1 MKRSFA
7 LILAL
12 ALVAGATF
20 PLVAQA
26 KPRIA
31 VCLPGS
37 VEFFAVE
44 KKGME
49 QAAAKYG
56 VSLVYS
62 DAEWDPGKQL
72 NQVEDFIANKVDAIM
87 LCAGDNK
94 ALLPAVKACNDAKI
108 PLVTFTN
115 VLGDDPQ
122 GKLDGVVS
130 WIGISDVNYGHMLA
144 QMVRKL
150 LPKSANI
157 VVIEGSPGTGPQRQ
171 RSQGFADE
179 LKSAASYKVVY
190 SQAVTGWAKE
200 GALKVME
207 DFIQTKKS
215 FDIVVCQWS
224 DAAVAAAQAIKEA
237 GLKGKYVVCIEFSK
251 ALVPFIQSGEV
262 AMTTN
267 AGVAEMGFKAV
278 ETTAQFLKGQ
288 KVPAFVEVKPRFVDK
303 SNVAKE
309 TPEL

>member
-1 MKRSFA
+1 MKRA

-12 ALVAGATF
+12 CLVIAGSFAM
-20 PLVAQA
+20 AQS

-56 VSLVYS
+56 VEIVYS
-62 DAEWDPGKQL
+62 DAEWDAGKQL
-72 NQVEDFIANKVDAIM
+72 NQVEDFIANKVSAVM

-108 PLVTFTN
+108 PLITFTN

-122 GKLDGVVS
+122 GKLAGVVS

-144 QMVRKL
+144 KMAMKL
-150 LPKSANI
+150 LPKGANI
-157 VVIEGSPGTGPQRQ
+157 VTIEGNPGTGAQRQ

-179 LKSAASYKVVY
+179 LKGKGSYKVVY
-190 SQAVTGWAKE
+190 TQGIQGWAKE

-207 DFIQTKKS
+207 DFIQTKKP

-251 ALVPFIQSGEV
+251 ALVPFIKSGEV
-262 AMTTN
+262 SMTTN

-278 ETTAQFLKGQ
+278 ETTAQHLKGQ
-288 KVPAFVEVKPRFVDK
+288 KVPAFVEVKPRLVDK
-303 SNVAKE
+303 TNVDKE
-309 TPEL
+309 VPEL